1 MGKNLDNLVK
11 NRIAEEKRENQAKK
25 TQKIKAEIEKKKKEF
40 EEKKKENERK
50 KAQEA
55 KDKAFSK
62 VVYDNILRPYF
73 ASDCEELRTESTV
86 IFPIENGNICGK
98 YNNVYFMTFQ
108 KGTTTFVRTFVPSTT
123 VVYDGDHYSPRE
135 TVAAFDSRVVEL
147 NKSGKPK
154 WNTVS
159 SRTIPEY
166 DYKHG
171 MIDMDVQ
178 KMYETVKNVQNKVDA
193 KLNKTKRI

>member
-1 MGKNLDNLVK
+1 
-11 NRIAEEKRENQAKK
+11 
-25 TQKIKAEIEKKKKEF
+25 
-40 EEKKKENERK
+40 
-50 KAQEA
+50 
-55 KDKAFSK
+55 
-62 VVYDNILRPYF
+62 
-73 ASDCEELRTESTV
+73 
-86 IFPIENGNICGK
+86 
-98 YNNVYFMTFQ
+98 MTFQ

-147 NKSGKPK
+147 SKSGKPK

-159 SRTIPEY
+159 SRVIPEY